1 MECFAQENIAKITG
15 ALDGELKAD
24 HVMRSETI
32 YTGRIVVMRSSGT
45 PDILPLSVPG
55 RLMDG
60 FSGEG
65 AVSLRAQIR
74 SYSMREGEKNH
85 LALTLFAR
93 FIGDAAPDAPD
104 ENEIGLAGTLAKKA
118 VFRTTPFMREIAD
131 MLVEVNRAFGR
142 SDYIPCIAWG
152 RDAHLAAELEPGAR
166 IRLTGRMQS
175 REYIKRFPGGAEET
189 RTAYEVSCR
198 TLEIF

>member
-1 MECFAQENIAKITG
+1 MEYFAQENIARITG

-24 HVMRSETI
+24 HVMRTETI
-32 YTGRIVVMRSSGT
+32 YTGRIIVMRSSGT

-65 AVSLRAQIR
+65 TASLRAQIR
-74 SYSMREGEKNH
+74 SYSMHEDEKTR

-93 FIGDAAPDAPD
+93 FIEDAASDAPDA
-104 ENEIGLAGTLAKKA
+104 NEVCLAGRLARRA

-131 MLVEVNRAFGR
+131 MLIEVDRAFGR
-142 SDYIPCIAWG
+142 SDCIPCIAWG
-152 RDAHLAAELEPGAR
+152 RDAHLASELEAGAR

-175 REYIKRFPGGAEET
+175 REYIKRHASGAEET

-198 TLEIF
+198 TLEII